1 MMGMLEGRRRT
12 GRTLEARP
20 RVRMRVALVTV
31 VVALVLVCGGL
42 FAVMVFWPLGRVTA
56 SGGAL
61 ARVEIAPLG
70 ERVTAAAV
78 VTRSGKWVKASVYS
92 GFVEPASRLAAGSRV
107 TVEVTVRRAG
117 WLGWLV
123 GSTTHL
129 QAVIET
135 PATHP
140 SLREVY
146 PAAGRPVEVSFGAP
160 VAAISVQFGGSRL
173 RVLRYSPP
181 RATVP
186 IGVEASGLDSAG
198 TALVSGVER
207 SWERFPSPVRIN
219 WFPKTHAPELFVRPA
234 RNTTLAP
241 TAPIVLTFS
250 RPVSRVLGSR
260 RPSIWPP
267 TPGVWHKPDK
277 YTLVFQPSGLGF
289 PLGSRIDLGLTRPL
303 QVLSSTDPATLRTLS
318 WSVAP
323 GSPRRLEQ
331 LLAQLGY
338 LPLAWHPSGSSP
350 PQTASALARAALAP
364 LAGRLT
370 WRYRPPPALE
380 RLWKSPAGRPVLIR
394 GAVMAFESAHQLTT
408 DGVPGPAVWRALLTD
423 AIAGTTSPLGYS
435 YVYVSKTIPE
445 TLTLWHNGRLLLHTP
460 VNTGIT
466 AAPTALGTYPV
477 YLHLASTTMSGT
489 NPNGTHYSD
498 PGVPWVN
505 YFNGGDAVHGFVRP
519 GYGYPQS
526 LGCVE
531 APIPTAAKIWP
542 YVHVGTLVTIAS

>member
-1 MMGMLEGRRRT
+1 MMGRLESRWRT

-20 RVRMRVALVTV
+20 QIRTALVTV
-31 VVALVLVCGGL
+31 ALTIVLVGGGL
-42 FAVMVFWPLGRVTA
+42 LAVMVFWPMGRVTA

-70 ERVTAAAV
+70 ERVSEAAV
-78 VTRSGKWVKASVYS
+78 VTRSGQWVKASVHS
-92 GFVEPASRLAAGSRV
+92 GFVEPAFRLAAGSRV

-123 GSTTHL
+123 GSTAHL
-129 QAVIET
+129 QAVIKT

-140 SLREVY
+140 SVREVY
-146 PAAGRPVEVSFGAP
+146 PAAGRPVVVSFGAP
-160 VAAISVQFGGSRL
+160 VAAISVQFGASRRRL
-173 RVLRYSPP
+173 LRYSPA

-186 IGVEASGLDSAG
+186 IGVEASGVNSAG
-198 TALVSGVER
+198 TALVSGVEC

-219 WFPKTHAPELFVRPA
+219 WFPKTQGPELLVRPA
-234 RNTTLAP
+234 KNTTLAP

-250 RPVSRVLGSR
+250 HPVSRVLGTR

-267 TPGVWHKPDK
+267 TPGVWDKPNN

-289 PLGSRIDLGLTRPL
+289 PLGSRIHLGLTRPL
-303 QVLSSTDPATLRTLS
+303 RVLSSADPATLRTLS
-318 WSVAP
+318 WSVPA

-338 LPLAWHPSGSSP
+338 LPLAWHPSGNSP
-350 PQTASALARAALAP
+350 PRTASALARAALAP
-364 LAGRLT
+364 LAGTLT
-370 WRYRPPPALE
+370 LRYRIPPALE
-380 RLWKSPAGRPVLIR
+380 QLWKSPAGRPVLLR
-394 GAVMAFESAHQLTT
+394 GAVMAFESAHRLTT

-435 YVYVSKTIPE
+435 YVYVSETIPE
-445 TLTLWHNGRLLLHTP
+445 TLTLWHNGRLILHTA

-542 YVHVGTLVTIAS
+542 YLHVGTLVTVAN